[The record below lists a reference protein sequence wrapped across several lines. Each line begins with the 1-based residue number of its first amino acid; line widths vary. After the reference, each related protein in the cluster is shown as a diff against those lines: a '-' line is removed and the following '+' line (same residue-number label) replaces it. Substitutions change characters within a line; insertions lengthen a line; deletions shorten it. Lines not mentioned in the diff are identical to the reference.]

1 MRTARAKIEGAA
13 YYHVMNR
20 ILERRYILKDEVAE
34 KFRSLMRQ
42 VEAFTGVQVVT
53 YCLMTNHVHLL
64 LRVPQ
69 RQELTDPE
77 ILARL
82 EKVSSPAAFAQF
94 MDLWNRMLEQKSEAG
109 LQELRQSVLKRM
121 FDISFFMKE
130 LKQRFTQWYNRR
142 AKRNGTL
149 WQDRFKSTLI
159 ENKPGYLATAA
170 AYIDNNPVRARLV
183 KDPKDYRFCGYAAAL
198 AGDRAAQAGLAKV
211 IEAYGVFGPAD
222 QVLPRYRMLL
232 FGKGLETPEKAGYS
246 HEERDAVFTAQGELQ
261 PWTLAKHRLRWLSDG
276 AVIGSKA
283 FVAEMRTR
291 LREKLRLKRAA
302 GEYPAEESEQVCAL
316 RFQRAEPTLGR

>member
-1 MRTARAKIEGAA
+1 
-13 YYHVMNR
+13 
-20 ILERRYILKDEVAE
+20 
-34 KFRSLMRQ
+34 MRQ

-159 ENKPGYLATAA
+159 
-170 AYIDNNPVRARLV
+170 V
-183 KDPKDYRFCGYAAAL
+183 K
-198 AGDRAAQAGLAKV
+198 
-211 IEAYGVFGPAD
+211 
-222 QVLPRYRMLL
+222 
-232 FGKGLETPEKAGYS
+232 
-246 HEERDAVFTAQGELQ
+246 
-261 PWTLAKHRLRWLSDG
+261 
-276 AVIGSKA
+276 
-283 FVAEMRTR
+283 
-291 LREKLRLKRAA
+291 
-302 GEYPAEESEQVCAL
+302 
-316 RFQRAEPTLGR
+316 